1 MTIKTELIKGYIKD
15 IILSQMTDFEI
26 DESKVADTRAVC
38 ALREIQEVLVRDE
51 HDDFLIVD
59 EIVKIF
65 MKYELDFGTCHDF

>member
-1 MTIKTELIKGYIKD
+1 MKIKTELIKGYIASAVC
-15 IILSQMTDFEI
+15 SQLTDFEI

-51 HDDFLIVD
+51 QDDFLIVD